1 MAPHPPPPPPGGGG
15 GVFLYSGS
23 MSELEPHLLVVDDDA
38 RLRDLLRRYLSENGF
53 RVTVAADVKEAR
65 ANLASFAFDL
75 IVLDVMMPRES
86 GLDLTGALRGNG
98 RSPRLPVLLLTAMA
112 EPEDRINGLEKGAD
126 DFLAKPFEPRELV
139 LRIRNIIERRGIPD
153 EMVRAI
159 RFGGFRFD
167 LARGELFRGDEIVHL
182 TAAEAG
188 LLSSLAARAGEAV
201 SREDLSQ
208 SAQFGGNI
216 RNVDVQMTR
225 LRRKIEPD
233 PRYPRYL
240 QTVRGTGY
248 ALKPE

>member
-1 MAPHPPPPPPGGGG
+1 
-15 GVFLYSGS
+15 

-38 RLRDLLRRYLSENGF
+38 RLRELLRRYLAENGF
-53 RVTVAADVKEAR
+53 RVTVAGDAKEAR

-75 IVLDVMMPRES
+75 IVLDVMMPGES
-86 GLDLTGALRGNG
+86 GLDLTAALRRNG
-98 RSPRLPVLLLTAMA
+98 HGARPPILLLTARA
-112 EPEDRINGLEKGAD
+112 EPEDRVYGLEQGAD

-139 LRIRNIIERRGIPD
+139 LRIRNIVARQTTAD
-153 EMVRAI
+153 EAPRSI

-167 LARGELFRGDEIVHL
+167 LARGELFRGSELVRL
-182 TAAEAG
+182 TTAEAG
-188 LLSSLAARAGEAV
+188 LLLCLAVRAGEAV

>member
-1 MAPHPPPPPPGGGG
+1 
-15 GVFLYSGS
+15 
-23 MSELEPHLLVVDDDA
+23 MSDHEPHLLVVDDDA

-53 RVTVAADVKEAR
+53 RVTVAAAASEAR
-65 ANLASFAFDL
+65 ANLASSAFDL
-75 IVLDVMMPRES
+75 IVLDVMMPGES
-86 GLDLTGALRGNG
+86 GLDLTRELRGDG
-98 RSPRLPVLLLTAMA
+98 RIPHIPVLLLTAMA
-112 EPEDRINGLEKGAD
+112 EPEDRVNGLEQGAD
-126 DFLAKPFEPRELV
+126 DYLAKPFEPRELV
-139 LRIRNIIERRGIPD
+139 LRIRNILERRGVADDAARP
-153 EMVRAI
+153 I
-159 RFGGFRFD
+159 RFGKFRFD
-167 LARGELFRGDEIVHL
+167 LARGELFRGGDIVHL

-208 SAQFGGNI
+208 AAQFGGSI